1 MNAIHVQAATSDQAT
16 SILAVLMA
24 AFQQYRDVLD
34 PPSGVFSETPD
45 DIKHKLTA
53 GGGFVASDGL
63 EIVGMVLYQPH
74 TEYMYLGRLAVLPD
88 YRGRHIARNLIA
100 AVEQEARKQ
109 NLYCVQLGVR
119 LVLRD
124 NQALFQRLGYTIKS
138 YHAHEGYNDYT
149 YATMEKRLPL

>member
-1 MNAIHVQAATSDQAT
+1 MFKRLPVIKPPQYWQFSWLLFSNIVTYWIRHQA
-16 SILAVLMA
+16 
-24 AFQQYRDVLD
+24 F
-34 PPSGVFSETPD
+34 FSETPD